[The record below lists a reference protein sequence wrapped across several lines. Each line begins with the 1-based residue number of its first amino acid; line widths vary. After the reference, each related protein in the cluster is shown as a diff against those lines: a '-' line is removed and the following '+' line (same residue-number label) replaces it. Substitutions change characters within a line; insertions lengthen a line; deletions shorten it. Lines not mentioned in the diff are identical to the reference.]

1 MAKKSIKKETIEA
14 KINKQVENI
23 ENDSNKID
31 ISENIISIENIK
43 DSINEV
49 DVNIE
54 HELDEN
60 IKALSEEMDE
70 ILAPVKDIADKISD
84 IAKKGEELDSILSG
98 STPEEIQSYI
108 NNEIKNTE
116 ELIKKV
122 ETIKETINTNP
133 KWGSVT
139 NWWNG
144 MGYDL

>member
-122 ETIKETINTNP
+122 ETIKETINTNS

>member
-23 ENDSNKID
+23 ENNSNKID
-31 ISENIISIENIK
+31 ISENIISIEDVKN
-43 DSINEV
+43 SINEV

-54 HELDEN
+54 HELDDN

-70 ILAPVKDIADKISD
+70 ILAPVKDIADKIND
-84 IAKKGEELDSILSG
+84 ITKKGEELDSILSG

-122 ETIKETINTNP
+122 ETIKETINTNS
-133 KWGSVT
+133 KRGSVT

>member
-31 ISENIISIENIK
+31 ISENIISIEDVKN
-43 DSINEV
+43 SINEV

-54 HELDEN
+54 HELDDN

-70 ILAPVKDIADKISD
+70 ILAPVKDIADKIND
-84 IAKKGEELDSILSG
+84 ITKKGEELDSILSG

-122 ETIKETINTNP
+122 ETIKETINTNS

>member
-23 ENDSNKID
+23 ENNSNKID
-31 ISENIISIENIK
+31 ISENIISIEDVKN
-43 DSINEV
+43 SINEV

-54 HELDEN
+54 HELDDN

-70 ILAPVKDIADKISD
+70 ILAPVKDIADKIND
-84 IAKKGEELDSILSG
+84 ITKKGEELDSILSG

-122 ETIKETINTNP
+122 ETIKETINTNS

>member
-108 NNEIKNTE
+108 NALPPVRWVPVRRRFHGTGRCAAAVHR
-116 ELIKKV
+116 L
-122 ETIKETINTNP
+122 
-133 KWGSVT
+133 GAAR
-139 NWWNG
+139 
-144 MGYDL
+144 YR